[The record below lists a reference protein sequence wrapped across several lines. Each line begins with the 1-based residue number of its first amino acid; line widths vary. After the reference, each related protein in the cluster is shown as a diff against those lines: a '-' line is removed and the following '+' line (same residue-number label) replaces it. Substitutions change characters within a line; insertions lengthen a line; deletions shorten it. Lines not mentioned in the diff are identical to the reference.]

1 MMAGPAWRDAADVVV
16 IGTGVAGLAAAL
28 AADRAGRS
36 VVVLSKAAQ
45 THVTATHY
53 AQGGIAVVLP
63 DNDDS
68 VDAHVADTLAAGA
81 GLCDPDAVYS
91 IVADGYRAVT
101 DLVGAGARLDESV
114 PGRWALT
121 REGGHSRR
129 RIVHAGGDATG
140 AEVQRALQDAAGML
154 DIRTGHVALR
164 VLHDGTAVT
173 GLLVVRPDG
182 CGIISA
188 PSVILATG
196 GLGHLYSATTNPAG
210 STGDGIALGLWA
222 GVAVSDL
229 EFIQFHPTMLFAGR
243 AGGRRPLITEA
254 IRGEGAILVDRQGN
268 SITAGVHPMGDL
280 APRDVVAAAIDARLK
295 ATGDPCVYLDARGIE
310 GFASR
315 FPTVTASC
323 RAAGI
328 DPVRQPIPVVPGA
341 HYSCGGIVTD
351 VYGQTELLGLYAA
364 GEVARTGLHGAN
376 RLASNSLLE
385 GLVVGGRAGKAAA
398 AHAAAAGRSR
408 ATSSA
413 TWPEP
418 ISYTALDRG
427 DLQRAMSRDASMY
440 RAAAGLHRLC
450 DSLSGGTGSRRGLSP
465 RFRGRGAHAGRAE
478 RDRRRL
484 GPHRKPWLPS
494 SRGVPVHR
502 AGAGTQ
508 HRGPGSR
515 RRKCGVCPGASGG
528 VLMGLSDWELAA
540 ARAAIARGL
549 DEDLRYGP
557 DVTTLATVP
566 ASATTTASLV
576 TREAGVVAGLDVALL
591 TLNEVLGTNGYR
603 VLDRVEDGARV
614 PPGEAL
620 MTLEAQTRG
629 LLTAERTMLNLVGH
643 LSGIATATAAW
654 VDAVR
659 GTKAKIRDTRKTLP
673 GLRALQKYAVRTGG
687 GVNHRLGLGDAALI
701 KDNHVAAAGSVVDAL
716 RAVRN
721 AAPDLPCEV
730 EVDSLEQL
738 DAVLPEKPELILL
751 DNFAVWQTQ
760 TAVQRRDSR
769 APTVMLES
777 SGGLSLQT
785 AATYAETGVDY
796 LAVGALTHSVRVLD
810 IGLDM

>member
-1 MMAGPAWRDAADVVV
+1 
-16 IGTGVAGLAAAL
+16 
-28 AADRAGRS
+28 
-36 VVVLSKAAQ
+36 
-45 THVTATHY
+45 
-53 AQGGIAVVLP
+53 
-63 DNDDS
+63 
-68 VDAHVADTLAAGA
+68 
-81 GLCDPDAVYS
+81 
-91 IVADGYRAVT
+91 
-101 DLVGAGARLDESV
+101 
-114 PGRWALT
+114 
-121 REGGHSRR
+121 
-129 RIVHAGGDATG
+129 
-140 AEVQRALQDAAGML
+140 
-154 DIRTGHVALR
+154 
-164 VLHDGTAVT
+164 
-173 GLLVVRPDG
+173 
-182 CGIISA
+182 
-188 PSVILATG
+188 
-196 GLGHLYSATTNPAG
+196 
-210 STGDGIALGLWA
+210 
-222 GVAVSDL
+222 
-229 EFIQFHPTMLFAGR
+229 
-243 AGGRRPLITEA
+243 
-254 IRGEGAILVDRQGN
+254 
-268 SITAGVHPMGDL
+268 
-280 APRDVVAAAIDARLK
+280 
-295 ATGDPCVYLDARGIE
+295 
-310 GFASR
+310 
-315 FPTVTASC
+315 
-323 RAAGI
+323 
-328 DPVRQPIPVVPGA
+328 
-341 HYSCGGIVTD
+341 
-351 VYGQTELLGLYAA
+351 
-364 GEVARTGLHGAN
+364 
-376 RLASNSLLE
+376 
-385 GLVVGGRAGKAAA
+385 
-398 AHAAAAGRSR
+398 
-408 ATSSA
+408 
-413 TWPEP
+413 
-418 ISYTALDRG
+418 
-427 DLQRAMSRDASMY
+427 
-440 RAAAGLHRLC
+440 
-450 DSLSGGTGSRRGLSP
+450 
-465 RFRGRGAHAGRAE
+465 
-478 RDRRRL
+478 
-484 GPHRKPWLPS
+484 
-494 SRGVPVHR
+494 
-502 AGAGTQ
+502 
-508 HRGPGSR
+508 
-515 RRKCGVCPGASGG
+515 
-528 VLMGLSDWELAA
+528 MGLSDWELAA

-673 GLRALQKYAVRTGG
+673 GLRALQKYAVCTGG